1 MWNAD
6 AVTLPEPAFSH
17 LSYTLSTDIPAIQVL
32 PAGAGLIGLGP
43 VLKLPRG
50 AQIEACGVGFDDRT
64 LKVRYADSLYYV
76 FLEDLEI
83 KRKAVASVEA

>member
-1 MWNAD
+1 MWNAEV
-6 AVTLPEPAFSH
+6 VTTLEPAFSH

-50 AQIEACGVGFDDRT
+50 AQIEACGAGFDDRT

-83 KRKAVASVEA
+83 KRKAVASAEA

>member
-6 AVTLPEPAFSH
+6 AVTTLDPVFSRS
-17 LSYTLSTDIPAIQVL
+17 SYTLSTDIPAIQVL
-32 PAGAGLIGLGP
+32 PAGAGLMGLGP

-50 AQIEACGVGFDDRT
+50 AQIEACGAGFDDHT

-83 KRKAVASVEA
+83 KRKSAVSADA

>member
-6 AVTLPEPAFSH
+6 SVTILEPASSH
-17 LSYTLSTDIPAIQVL
+17 PSYTLSTDIPAIQIL
-32 PAGAGLIGLGP
+32 PAGAGLMGLGP

-50 AQIEACGVGFDDRT
+50 AQIEACGAGFDDRT

-83 KRKAVASVEA
+83 KRKAAASAEA

>member
-6 AVTLPEPAFSH
+6 AVTIPESAFPD
-17 LSYTLSTDIPAIQVL
+17 LSYTLSTDIPAIQIV
-32 PAGAGLIGLGP
+32 PIGAGLTNLGP

-50 AQIEACGVGFDDRT
+50 ARIEACGAGFDDRT
-64 LKVRYADSLYYV
+64 LKVRYADFLYFV

-83 KRKAVASVEA
+83 KRKSAAAAGA

>member
-6 AVTLPEPAFSH
+6 AVTTLEPAYSH

-32 PAGAGLIGLGP
+32 PAGAGLMGLGP

-50 AQIEACGVGFDDRT
+50 AQIEACGAGFDDRT
-64 LKVRYADSLYYV
+64 MKVRYADSLYYV

-83 KRKAVASVEA
+83 KRKSVARAEA

>member
-6 AVTLPEPAFSH
+6 AVLTSESPYSH

-32 PAGAGLIGLGP
+32 PSGAGLTGLGP

-50 AQIEACGVGFDDRT
+50 AQIEACGAGFDDHT

-83 KRKAVASVEA
+83 KRKSAASADA